1 MRRLERDDVVIAVG
15 LGLAVGAIA
24 ELSLAL
30 GFALLGLL
38 YVALALV
45 LGGK

>member
-1 MRRLERDDVVIAVG
+1 MKKLERDDVVIAVG
-15 LGLAVGAIA
+15 LGLTVGAVA
-24 ELSLAL
+24 EASIAL

-38 YVALALV
+38 YVVLALV